1 MNETKGKAGNI
12 VLEYIAAL
20 DTGQYDQASNLID
33 DNVKII
39 GPAGENFGKPK
50 DFTNMLKRYSGRYSI
65 LKMFVDDE
73 DVCLLYDYKMP
84 NKTVYMSSW
93 YMVKGG
99 KIVFIRT
106 IFDPS
111 SFD

>member
-39 GPAGENFGKPK
+39 GPAGENF
-50 DFTNMLKRYSGRYSI
+50 
-65 LKMFVDDE
+65 
-73 DVCLLYDYKMP
+73 
-84 NKTVYMSSW
+84 
-93 YMVKGG
+93 
-99 KIVFIRT
+99 
-106 IFDPS
+106 
-111 SFD
+111 